1 MDVWEHDN
9 RGPVVAGHSPQA
21 GGLVGSAVLGP
32 EVRNPPDASIPAAAH
47 GGGTDADET
56 VFTVLAGRARTHATA
71 HLWLTAGIGGIDAA
85 ALMIGRPALWWLAA
99 ACGAVT
105 AYAVWGLA
113 DRAESYAGPTARWT
127 RVACRGVKGVALV
140 VGVAAA
146 LAAAIGFLGVALG
159 KSTPNG

>member
-9 RGPVVAGHSPQA
+9 RGPALAGHSPPA
-21 GGLVGSAVLGP
+21 GGVLGAAVLGP
-32 EVRNPPDASIPAAAH
+32 EARNPPDASIGAAAQ
-47 GGGTDADET
+47 GGDTDADET
-56 VFTVLAGRARTHATA
+56 VFTVLAARARTHATA

-85 ALMIGRPALWWLAA
+85 ALMIGRPALWWVAA

-113 DRAESYAGPTARWT
+113 DRAAAFAGPTHRWT
-127 RVACRGVKGVALV
+127 RVVCRGIKGLALV

-159 KSTPNG
+159 KSPPTG